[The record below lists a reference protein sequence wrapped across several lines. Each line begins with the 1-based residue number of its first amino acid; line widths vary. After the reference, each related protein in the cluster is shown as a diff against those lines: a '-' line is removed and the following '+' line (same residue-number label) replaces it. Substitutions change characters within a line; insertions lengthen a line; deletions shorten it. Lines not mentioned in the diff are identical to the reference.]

1 MSRARKTAQE
11 AEEAKSLGIA
21 LMALRRSRGLNL
33 CQLSQA
39 CGATRSSLS
48 RYETGKQLPRHDS
61 LRPIMKAIGLP
72 TATLFEMQRLV
83 EELTQ
88 GRDDGDED
96 GTLPPA
102 RRPLVSRKDA
112 LRLAQ
117 EAGKAVAHVVL
128 AFMELQAGGWEE
140 GRHGE

>member
-1 MSRARKTAQE
+1 MSRPRRTRKQIE
-11 AEEAKSLGIA
+11 EGREEAKALGIA
-21 LMALRRSRGLNL
+21 LMVLRRSRGLNL
-33 CQLSQA
+33 FQLSQA

-48 RYETGKQLPRHDS
+48 RYETGKQLPRLDT

-72 TATLFEMQRLV
+72 TATLYEMQRLV

-88 GRDDGDED
+88 GRDEGDDGA
-96 GTLPPA
+96 LPPA
-102 RRPLVSRKDA
+102 RRPLVPRKDA

-128 AFMELQAGGWEE
+128 AFMELQAGGWPHE
-140 GRHGE
+140 

>member
-1 MSRARKTAQE
+1 MSRPRKTAQE
-11 AEEAKSLGIA
+11 VEEAKSLGIA
-21 LMALRRSRGLNL
+21 LMALRRSRGLKL
-33 CQLSQA
+33 YQLSQA
-39 CGATRSSLS
+39 SGATRSNLS

-88 GRDDGDED
+88 GRDRNEDAGDN

-117 EAGKAVAHVVL
+117 EAGKAVAHCCL
-128 AFMELQAGGWEE
+128 AFMELQAGGWERE
-140 GRHGE
+140 